1 MSTSVA
7 LSPHFEQFILEQV
20 ATGQYGNASEV
31 VRAGLRLLEEQ
42 LRSAA
47 LQRKQLRAAIAAG
60 LASGAEQPVDVALF
74 RLEAQVR
81 ELAAARSA

>member
-1 MSTSVA
+1 MSTSIA

-42 LRSAA
+42 LRHAA
-47 LQRKQLRAAIAAG
+47 EQRKQLRAAIAAG
-60 LASGAEQPVDVALF
+60 QASGAGQPVDAVLF
-74 RLEAQVR
+74 RVEAQVR
-81 ELAAARSA
+81 AVAAARNA